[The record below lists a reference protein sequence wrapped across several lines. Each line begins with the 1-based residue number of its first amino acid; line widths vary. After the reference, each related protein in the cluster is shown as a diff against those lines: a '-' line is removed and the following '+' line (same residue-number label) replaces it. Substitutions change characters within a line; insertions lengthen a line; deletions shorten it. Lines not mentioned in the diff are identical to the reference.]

1 MPARGAPWGRE
12 DGTCS
17 AAVLSSG
24 STHTRGVIED
34 TDFSARQSSSTS
46 LPQGLGLCLSFPI
59 SVVGTLMVPTS
70 PGCSENLTQ
79 SKHSARDFCVSYFNI
94 SLRVIFTLS
103 ASW

>member
-24 STHTRGVIED
+24 SAHTRGVIED

-46 LPQGLGLCLSFPI
+46 LPQGLGL
-59 SVVGTLMVPTS
+59 
-70 PGCSENLTQ
+70 
-79 SKHSARDFCVSYFNI
+79 
-94 SLRVIFTLS
+94 SLFSHLCGWTPDGAYVTRLL
-103 ASW
+103 